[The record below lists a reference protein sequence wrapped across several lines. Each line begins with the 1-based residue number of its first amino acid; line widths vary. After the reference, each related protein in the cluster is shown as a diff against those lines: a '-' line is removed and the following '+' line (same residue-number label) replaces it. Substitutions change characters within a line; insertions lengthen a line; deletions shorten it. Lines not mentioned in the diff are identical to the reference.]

1 MVGFGEHEDDT
12 PPPEGGA
19 QTSSLTP
26 TKTQTETQTETLS
39 PTLTSTLTPPE
50 TQTETLTPTETQ
62 TETLTPTETLTL
74 TETPPPPPSGYEEVE
89 QLSFLVATTPSLQED
104 TPITDIRA
112 FTSSLL
118 LHPYHKVLS

>member
-12 PPPEGGA
+12 PPPEGG
-19 QTSSLTP
+19 
-26 TKTQTETQTETLS
+26 TQTETKT
-39 PTLTSTLTPPE
+39 PTE
-50 TQTETLTPTETQ
+50 TQTSTLTPTET
-62 TETLTPTETLTL
+62 
-74 TETPPPPPSGYEEVE
+74 PPPHPSGYDEVE

-112 FTSSLL
+112 FTSSLP